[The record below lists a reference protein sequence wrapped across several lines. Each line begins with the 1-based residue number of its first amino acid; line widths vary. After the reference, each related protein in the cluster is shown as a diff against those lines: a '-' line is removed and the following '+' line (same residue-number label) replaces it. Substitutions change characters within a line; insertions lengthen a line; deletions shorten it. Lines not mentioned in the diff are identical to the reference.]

1 MLQKKM
7 MVQKNGIE
15 HGAHMKSM
23 SKGIW
28 LFGSNPTHWG
38 LCPLQGAGTQPACVK
53 PRSELLSEEQ
63 GPRCCSRRPAH
74 VSLQWTFVKA
84 FLTAAGATLQ
94 HVQPPRD
101 RRPRERPQQLP
112 RHGLAFQ
119 RGRPGKKP
127 RLTKPHACA
136 YSPWAIILPEAAK
149 IVVTPKQ
156 VSDAPTQLVI
166 TSLRQRQKG

>member
-63 GPRCCSRRPAH
+63 GPRCCSRRRPTS
-74 VSLQWTFVKA
+74 VSS
-84 FLTAAGATLQ
+84 G
-94 HVQPPRD
+94 
-101 RRPRERPQQLP
+101 QLLKP
-112 RHGLAFQ
+112 SSQLLG
-119 RGRPGKKP
+119 PG
-127 RLTKPHACA
+127 
-136 YSPWAIILPEAAK
+136 YSMSNLPE
-149 IVVTPKQ
+149 TEG
-156 VSDAPTQLVI
+156 LVKGRSNCLG
-166 TSLRQRQKG
+166 TGSLSSGEDQARNPV